1 MTHPTSTYPFENAN
15 QNADALRQWLDA
27 SRRGNIHIEKPKT
40 APLGEKIS
48 QSLAEMPQALH
59 TLSSDAFKA
68 SETLLNLPQKPHV
81 QKALGTIAHNM
92 SVQLTQDSALL
103 KTNAA
108 IIATLIHVVMR
119 VKEAYDSS
127 NAPASSPEESH
138 YNQEQS
144 AMTYFREI
152 IGFSTGFL
160 LLKRLQGVFEKYIQ
174 YHYQYEKQK
183 YGASSLQGHLAD
195 AFGVLSGKQAPSE
208 IQRLPNALVSDTEW
222 ARKHQSPVDLKLA
235 QIGHA
240 LKHQETSNWLMDA
253 QFWKRAWR
261 MVKGKDVEAMVH
273 PEHLAKL
280 SETQLKALTQE
291 LLDYE
296 KEGFKLV
303 HKQVPLYLGVLP
315 SVIIG
320 GFGIEYASLH
330 YGPVVKKNMLGLMRL
345 LHVIPQE
352 EPKAQKQ
359 PQSAPQASSK
369 SK

>member
-1 MTHPTSTYPFENAN
+1 MTPPSTTAPLQN

-40 APLGEKIS
+40 APLGETIT
-48 QSLAEMPQALH
+48 QSLTEMPQALH
-59 TLSSDAFKA
+59 TLSTDAFKA
-68 SETLLNLPQKPHV
+68 SKTLLNLPKQPRV

-92 SVQLTQDSALL
+92 GVQLTQDSALL

-108 IIATLIHVVMR
+108 IIATLIHVIMR

-127 NAPASSPEESH
+127 NAPTSSPEESH

-152 IGFSTGFL
+152 VGFSTGFV
-160 LLKRLQGVFEKYIQ
+160 LLKRLQGIFENHIQ
-174 YHYQYEKQK
+174 YQYQYEKQK
-183 YGASSLQGHLAD
+183 YGASSLQEHLAD
-195 AFGVLSGKQAPSE
+195 AFGVLSGKRNASE
-208 IQRLPNALVSDTEW
+208 IERLPNALVTDTEW
-222 ARKHQSPVDLKLA
+222 VRKHHSPVDLKLA

-240 LKHQETSNWLMDA
+240 LKHQETSDWLTDHR
-253 QFWKRAWR
+253 FWKRAWH
-261 MVKGKDVEAMVH
+261 MLSGKEVEAMLH
-273 PEHLAKL
+273 PEKLAKL
-280 SETQLKALTQE
+280 NEDELKALTQE

-303 HKQVPLYLGVLP
+303 QKQVPLYLGVLP

-330 YGPVVKKNMLGLMRL
+330 YGPVVKKNMLGLMRF

-352 EPKAQKQ
+352 ESKAQK
-359 PQSAPQASSK
+359 SSHTI
-369 SK
+369 